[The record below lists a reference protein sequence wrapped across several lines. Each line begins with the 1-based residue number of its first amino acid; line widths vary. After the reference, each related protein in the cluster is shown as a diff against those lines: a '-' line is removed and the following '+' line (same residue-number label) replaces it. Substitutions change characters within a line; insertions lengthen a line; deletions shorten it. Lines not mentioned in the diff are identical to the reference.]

1 MSDSLFLAK
10 ILTIFFMALIFGLER
25 QLEHK
30 PVGFGVYCFVGCAS
44 CALTIVAL
52 EHAPGAA
59 IPLLG
64 AVVTGVGFLGAGA
77 LFRQSDHVS
86 GLISAASLWTF
97 AILGIILGYGEFL
110 VAGVLYV
117 GIWIILGVNR
127 LFEFQS
133 FGFYR
138 KTIVLRAKKYLTKDD
153 LKESFG
159 LRSLVGYSSEFDKG
173 NGEFRCSATLSGRP
187 SELNALPARLLNDPD
202 ILEFSIQ

>member
-1 MSDSLFLAK
+1 LDDPLFLLK
-10 ILTIFFMALIFGLER
+10 ILTVFLMALFFGLER

-30 PVGFGVYCFVGCAS
+30 PVGFGVYSFVGCAS

-52 EHAPGAA
+52 NHAPGTAM
-59 IPLLG
+59 PLLG

-77 LFRQSDHVS
+77 LLRQSDHIS

-97 AILGIILGYGEFL
+97 AILGIVVGYGEFV
-110 VAGVLYV
+110 VAAVLYV
-117 GIWIILGVNR
+117 AIWLILGVNR

-138 KTIVLRAKKYLTKDD
+138 KTLVLRARRYLTKED
-153 LKESFG
+153 LKSTFG
-159 LRSLVGYSSEFDKG
+159 IRGLVGYTSQFDKEKS
-173 NGEFRCSATLSGRP
+173 EFRCSATLSGRP
-187 SELNALPARLLNDPD
+187 DELNALPPRLLADAD